1 MGKVKKWFTRLL
13 LDDVTVK
20 EIVEDE
26 VKRFVLS
33 IDKEKVREAA
43 KRNVAT
49 MLHDILTKA
58 VQGNQN

>member
-13 LDDVTVK
+13 LDDETVK

-26 VKRFVLS
+26 VKRFVQS

-49 MLHDILTKA
+49 MVRDILTKA